1 MERSIR
7 RKDGKRSHFGMV
19 LLLVNT
25 LKRDW
30 KSYGFSDWETTEPLT
45 GQGIEDILDKTKR
58 LDHYWIQPEI

>member
-1 MERSIR
+1 M
-7 RKDGKRSHFGMV
+7 
-19 LLLVNT
+19 VNT